1 MFLVYVCLLARLL
14 GAQFEII
21 KKSWVQRFHKFFI
34 IFFNSRRRVP
44 FPVLLLLPLVMNE
57 VSENWRKTSH
67 PTCNIDVCAQATK
80 TIWPWISQ
88 TTLLSSLLKKAS
100 LLPTYI
106 KKSVKSTQTRYG
118 VKYFGRIMSFSDG
131 KKILPITP
139 YTLYYT
145 HLKNAAL
152 IHDLKNSRFSD
163 QKKIRS
169 DVDIILCTPLLNNT
183 ISSFSINA
191 IHNNNNSKWYPSS
204 RVRIPTFTVMNL
216 QYKLVI
222 FTSRKR

>member
-1 MFLVYVCLLARLL
+1 MLLVFSLRLFIGQIIARAIWNHQKKLSTYNDFTSFLIHFLKILGDGIRFRCYLFLVYVCLLARLL

-131 KKILPITP
+131 KKFYQSHRIL
-139 YTLYYT
+139 YTT
-145 HLKNAAL
+145 H
-152 IHDLKNSRFSD
+152 I
-163 QKKIRS
+163 
-169 DVDIILCTPLLNNT
+169 
-183 ISSFSINA
+183 
-191 IHNNNNSKWYPSS
+191 
-204 RVRIPTFTVMNL
+204 
-216 QYKLVI
+216 
-222 FTSRKR
+222 

>member
-1 MFLVYVCLLARLL
+1 M
-14 GAQFEII
+14 
-21 KKSWVQRFHKFFI
+21 QRFHMFFI
-34 IFFNSRRRVP
+34 HFPHSRRRVP
-44 FPVLLLLPLVMNE
+44 FPVLLLLPLVRNE

-106 KKSVKSTQTRYG
+106 KKNPLNRPKHARS
-118 VKYFGRIMSFSDG
+118 
-131 KKILPITP
+131 KILWALEKKFYQSLTL

-152 IHDLKNSRFSD
+152 IHDLKKLAKILRSKKKNS
-163 QKKIRS
+163 IR
-169 DVDIILCTPLLNNT
+169 CRYNT
-183 ISSFSINA
+183 M
-191 IHNNNNSKWYPSS
+191 YP
-204 RVRIPTFTVMNL
+204 PPE
-216 QYKLVI
+216 
-222 FTSRKR
+222 

>member
-1 MFLVYVCLLARLL
+1 MLLVFSLRWFIGQIIAR
-14 GAQFEII
+14 AIWNH
-21 KKSWVQRFHKFFI
+21 KKSWVQRFHKFLI
-34 IFFNSRRRVP
+34 HFFNSRRRVP

-106 KKSVKSTQTRYG
+106 KKSVKPTQARYG

-152 IHDLKNSRFSD
+152 IHDLKKLAILRSKKKFD
-163 QKKIRS
+163 QM
-169 DVDIILCTPLLNNT
+169 
-183 ISSFSINA
+183 SI
-191 IHNNNNSKWYPSS
+191 
-204 RVRIPTFTVMNL
+204 
-216 QYKLVI
+216 
-222 FTSRKR
+222 